1 MLFDEI
7 KKSLPD
13 IQFIKNLLEYSK
25 IYVNWQNS
33 GGETALMRATYIGH
47 TENVKLLLE
56 RPEIL
61 VNLKD
66 ILVGFSSFVWATKN
80 GHTEIIELLKNKN

>member
-1 MLFDEI
+1 MARRRWL
-7 KKSLPD
+7 
-13 IQFIKNLLEYSK
+13 
-25 IYVNWQNS
+25 
-33 GGETALMRATYIGH
+33 TALIMATYKGR
-47 TENVKLLLE
+47 TEIVKGLLE